1 MILRHFNV
9 VLVILFSVLFY
20 ITFAGFESYSVSPQ
34 SCSITSALKST
45 ATQPEE
51 DLEQILRGGSE
62 QGDGACVLSGVPHDR
77 V

>member
-51 DLEQILRGGSE
+51 DLEQILRGESE
-62 QGDGACVLSGVPHDR
+62 QGDGACVLSGVPHDP
-77 V
+77 